1 MPKFKY
7 KAVGADGR
15 IVKGETEAA
24 SEQSVIQNLQQAG
37 SLPIGAWEIK
47 SRNPFRQLLLAMTS
61 WNKTINQNDVALF
74 MSELATLLNSGLPLD
89 HALRTIK
96 NLSHKVP
103 VQSLIQSLLSDVQGG
118 DNLSSAMATHP
129 GVFNRLQINMVV
141 AGEAGGELEHSIKG
155 LADYMERMS
164 ELKNSVISALIY
176 PAILLVLSVM
186 SLFVMMTFVVPKF
199 VPLFED
205 FGQTLPLLTQIT
217 FAVADFLQSTWWIIL
232 CLCVI
237 VFWYVDKLLSNP
249 ENRKRYDAWCLT
261 LPYFGN
267 LIKNI
272 ETARFSRTLGTLV
285 QNGVPLLTG
294 VKLVKDIISNQ
305 SMAGV
310 ISSSIHNL
318 EQGQGLSTTL
328 RDSDLFPS
336 LSVQLIEVGEE
347 SGNLDQMLFKVADIY
362 DSEVQRSLKRMLVI
376 LEPVLI
382 LGMGA
387 LIGVIIISILLAMLG
402 LNELI

>member
-7 KAVGADGR
+7 KAVGTDGQ

-24 SEQSVIQNLQQAG
+24 SEQSVIQHLQQAG

-47 SRNPFRQLLLAMTS
+47 SRNPFRQLLLSMTS
-61 WNKTINQNDVALF
+61 WNKTTNQSDVAII
-74 MSELATLLNSGLPLD
+74 MNELATLLNSGLPLD

-96 NLSHKVP
+96 NLSHKIP
-103 VQSLIQSLLSDVQGG
+103 VQSLVQSLLLDVQGG
-118 DNLSSAMATHP
+118 GNLSSAMAAHP
-129 GVFNRLQINMVV
+129 GIFNRLQINMVI
-141 AGEAGGELEHSIKG
+141 AGEASGELEHTIMG
-155 LADYMERMS
+155 LADYMDRMS
-164 ELKNSVISALIY
+164 KLKNSVISALIY
-176 PAILLVLSVM
+176 PAILLVLSVL

-217 FAVADFLQSTWWIIL
+217 FAIAGFLQSTWWIIL

-237 VFWYVDKLLSNP
+237 TFWYVDKLLSNA
-249 ENRKRYDAWCLT
+249 ENRIRYDAWCLT
-261 LPYFGN
+261 IPYFGN

-310 ISSSIHNL
+310 ISSSMHNL

-347 SGNLDQMLFKVADIY
+347 SGNLDQMLNKVADIY
-362 DSEVQRSLKRMLVI
+362 DSEVQKSLKNMLIV

-387 LIGVIIISILLAMLG
+387 LIGIIIISILLAMLG